1 MRAAIVLAGLLVLT
15 AAPAWSQTLE
25 EGGVSEVALTLPHE
39 DSGIVIATPA
49 KKPRQTTHATA
60 ARPAKKPKLE
70 AAKSKAMVPRTTFEE
85 RTARYFDPL
94 ALTLAPETRLDPEA
108 RPYNPLDGSFTP
120 VDRGQVAVITDDP
133 TTHDISSAGIEQMG
147 KGNNHTVVVPLF
159 QVLNSLSPGPAQ
171 Q

>member
-1 MRAAIVLAGLLVLT
+1 MV
-15 AAPAWSQTLE
+15 
-25 EGGVSEVALTLPHE
+25 LTLPKE
-39 DSGIVIATPA
+39 DGGIVIQTPV
-49 KKPRQTTHATA
+49 KKPKQTTHAGP
-60 ARPAKKPKLE
+60 ARLARKPKLE

-85 RTARYFDPL
+85 RTGHYFDPL

-120 VDRGQVAVITDDP
+120 MDRGQVAVAPDDP

-159 QVLNSLSPGPAQ
+159 QVLNSLGSAPPPQ
-171 Q
+171 